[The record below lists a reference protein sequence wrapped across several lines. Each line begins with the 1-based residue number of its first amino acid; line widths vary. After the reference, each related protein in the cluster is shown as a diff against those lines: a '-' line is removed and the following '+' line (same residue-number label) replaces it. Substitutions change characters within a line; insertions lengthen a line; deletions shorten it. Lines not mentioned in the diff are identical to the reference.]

1 MQYCPLISY
10 QRDLVLQVQCMQEC
24 TFKDEAGECLV
35 KQALQC
41 YVQNTRE
48 QNAKKL
54 EQLEDQTRLL
64 ELQMRANNIINH
76 NNHNRITAIEDELVE
91 RGK

>member
-1 MQYCPLISY
+1 MNYCPLISFQKDCSGY
-10 QRDLVLQVQCMQEC
+10 VQCMQEC
-24 TFKDEAGECLV
+24 AFKDEAGECLV

-54 EQLEDQTRLL
+54 EQLEIQTRLL
-64 ELQMRANNIINH
+64 QLHAMQA
-76 NNHNRITAIEDELVE
+76 A
-91 RGK
+91 K

>member
-1 MQYCPLISY
+1 MNYCPLISF
-10 QRDLVLQVQCMQEC
+10 QKDCSGQVQCMQEC
-24 TFKDEAGECLV
+24 AFKDEAGECLV

-64 ELQMRANNIINH
+64 QLQMQANNIINH
-76 NNHNRITAIEDELVE
+76 NRIAAIED
-91 RGK
+91 GFY

>member
-10 QRDLVLQVQCMQEC
+10 QRDLLLQVQCMQEC
-24 TFKDEAGECLV
+24 AFKDEAGECLV

-48 QNAKKL
+48 KNAKEL
-54 EQLEDQTRLL
+54 EQVEIQRRLL
-64 ELQMRANNIINH
+64 QLHMQQATNS
-76 NNHNRITAIEDELVE
+76 
-91 RGK
+91 

>member
-1 MQYCPLISY
+1 MI
-10 QRDLVLQVQCMQEC
+10 
-24 TFKDEAGECLV
+24 

-54 EQLEDQTRLL
+54 EQLEIQTRLL
-64 ELQMRANNIINH
+64 QLHTMQANNTISHDNNSRII
-76 NNHNRITAIEDELVE
+76 AIEDELC
-91 RGK
+91 

>member
-1 MQYCPLISY
+1 MNYCPLISF
-10 QRDLVLQVQCMQEC
+10 QKPSSHEKVQCMQEC
-24 TFKDEAGECLV
+24 AFKDEAGECLV

-54 EQLEDQTRLL
+54 EQVEIQRRLL
-64 ELQMRANNIINH
+64 QLHTMQANNMNF
-76 NNHNRITAIEDELVE
+76 VE
-91 RGK
+91 KGK